1 MKLHILNKEGTEVK
15 EMTTKL
21 FEEPIRIDLIR
32 KVVEAER
39 FWQPYSTKLY
49 AGMNRSASGQV
60 RHKRHSWKS
69 DRGRGMSRI
78 PKKQMWR
85 RGTQFSWIGAIIPF
99 ARGGR
104 RAHPPHGQMND
115 KKINKKEY
123 RKALLSTLS
132 YVASPLE
139 IQKKYQ
145 SLTHKNISFS
155 LPLIIDSSL
164 LSLKSKEFFT
174 VISSLA
180 HEAETLVTQHKK
192 IRAGRGKARGR
203 KYKKSSGLLLV
214 LGTHEDLNVSG
225 VDITTANA
233 LRVSD
238 LAENG
243 ARLTAFSERAITE
256 LEEKYF
262 PTEKKKEIKEEK
274 IVKESKKKDKE
285 KKE

>member
-1 MKLHILNKEGTEVK
+1 MKLQILNEAGTKIK

-32 KVVEAER
+32 KVVESER
-39 FWQPYSTKLY
+39 VWQPYSPTLY

-85 RGTQFSWIGAIIPF
+85 RGTQFSWVGAIIPF

-104 RAHPPHGQMND
+104 RAHPPHGQLNN

-123 RKALLSTLS
+123 RKAFLSTLS
-132 YVASPLE
+132 YISSPPE
-139 IQKKYQ
+139 INKKYH
-145 SLTHKNISFS
+145 SLARTKISLS
-155 LPLIIDSSL
+155 LPLIVDSSVITL
-164 LSLKSKEFFT
+164 QTKKFLQSLQT
-174 VISSLA
+174 VA
-180 HEAETLVTQHKK
+180 HDAAPVVAQTKNV
-192 IRAGRGKARGR
+192 RAGRGKARGR

-214 LGTHEDLNVSG
+214 LGKDETKKVRG
-225 VDITTANA
+225 VDMVSAQN

-243 ARLTAFSERAITE
+243 ARLTAFSERAVHE

-262 PTEKKKEIKEEK
+262 PTEKRKEMRNEKPTEELK
-274 IVKESKKKDKE
+274 NTLKE
-285 KKE
+285 KK